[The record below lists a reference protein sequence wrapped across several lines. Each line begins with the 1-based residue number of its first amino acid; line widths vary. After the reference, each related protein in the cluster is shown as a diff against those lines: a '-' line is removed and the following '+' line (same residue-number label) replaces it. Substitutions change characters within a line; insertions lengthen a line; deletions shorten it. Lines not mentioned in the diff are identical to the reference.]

1 MLSSFLK
8 VAEAV
13 SNIKKQEVP
22 LPISRKMAIITPLR
36 VGDDISLKSSLVS
49 PVHYDR
55 DISKLLFNHTE
66 VVLNEGETPIK
77 ENFEK
82 FCATTS
88 NIDKICL
95 IWGMYKTTYEVLGA
109 RNFECKQETCK
120 QKFKHE
126 VTLESLIHEDT
137 FTFWEEEQ
145 PFYDYIYPIEIEYS
159 DTGYIYTFNSRI
171 PSIKDN
177 NRLMSCLS
185 IDTLQNNLSKTGSL
199 FAKHEQIALLSKSI
213 SIRKKDQS
221 STEDIPKTEDVQEML
236 MALSNYYPHTVSEQ
250 FLEKYHEK
258 FNNYY
263 PKFYTK
269 VKCPYCGHEIDFRID
284 LEIEFFRRSVFGRRE
299 GVEEL

>member
-8 VAEAV
+8 VAESV

-22 LPISRKMAIITPLR
+22 MPISRKMAIITPLR

-49 PVHYDR
+49 PVNYDR
-55 DISKLLFNHTE
+55 DISRLLFNHTE
-66 VVLNEGETPIK
+66 VILNEGESPIK
-77 ENFEK
+77 ENFER

-88 NIDKICL
+88 NIDKLCL
-95 IWGMYKTTYEVLGA
+95 IWGMYKTTYEALGA
-109 RNFECKQETCK
+109 RKFICNKETCK
-120 QKFKHE
+120 QEFKFE

-145 PFYDYIYPIEIEYS
+145 PFYEYVYPIEIEYG

-185 IDTLQNNLSKTGSL
+185 IDALQNNLNKTGTL

-213 SIRKKDQS
+213 SIKNKNH
-221 STEDIPKTEDVQEML
+221 STSDDISQTEDVQEML
-236 MALSNYYPHTVSEQ
+236 LALSQYYPHTVSEQ
-250 FLEKYHEK
+250 FLEKYHER
-258 FNNYY
+258 FNKYY

-269 VKCPYCGHEIDFRID
+269 IKCPSCGNEIDFSID